1 MGVVFL
7 AEYEVNG
14 VPQRAV
20 VKLIRSELAEDREFT
35 ARLARE
41 LESMRKVSGLYAA
54 EILESTLETDLPWF
68 AMEYIPGL
76 TLDKKVA
83 TQGSLGQAEAAEFA
97 YRLCTILDNIHK
109 QGVIHRDIK
118 PTNIILSPDGPRL
131 IDFGIADIS
140 GSTQLTQTGVL
151 VGSVGWMSPEQVKNS
166 NVSEATDIHA
176 WGLTVLF
183 AVTGTPPFGSQNSA
197 AALYKVLEE
206 VPEVPTSLPQ
216 KFGDLVR
223 QSVLKDP

>member
-20 VKLIRSELAEDREFT
+20 VKLIRSELAEDGEFT

-83 TQGSLGQAEAAEFA
+83 TQGPLGQVEAAEFA

-109 QGVIHRDIK
+109 DLTAEGRIHK
-118 PTNIILSPDGPRL
+118 KN
-131 IDFGIADIS
+131 F
-140 GSTQLTQTGVL
+140 
-151 VGSVGWMSPEQVKNS
+151 KNS
-166 NVSEATDIHA
+166 T
-176 WGLTVLF
+176 L
-183 AVTGTPPFGSQNSA
+183 
-197 AALYKVLEE
+197 
-206 VPEVPTSLPQ
+206 
-216 KFGDLVR
+216 
-223 QSVLKDP
+223 